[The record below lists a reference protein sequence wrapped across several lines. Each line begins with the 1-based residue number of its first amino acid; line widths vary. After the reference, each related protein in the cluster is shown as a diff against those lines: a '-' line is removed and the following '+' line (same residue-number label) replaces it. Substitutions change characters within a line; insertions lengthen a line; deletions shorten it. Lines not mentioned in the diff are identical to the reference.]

1 MNVRELLKTAV
12 WDGMDSRCSD
22 PCWADT
28 NSDTIRGC
36 GCMDKAAD
44 AIIAALDAAGL
55 VVVPRE
61 PTEEMVKAAEEGDL
75 VNYPAEDSWKYMIA
89 ASPFAKKEVG

>member
-1 MNVRELLKTAV
+1 MELCDLLKTAV
-12 WDGMDSRCSD
+12 WDGMDSRCSE

-44 AIIAALDAAGL
+44 AILAALDAAGL
-55 VVVPRE
+55 VVVPWE
-61 PTEEMVKAAEEGDL
+61 PTIPMQRVIVKHMTPDAAKYWPMVL
-75 VNYPAEDSWKYMIA
+75 V
-89 ASPFAKKEVG
+89 ASPYAKKGVG